1 MPTLRWKFCRVR
13 MSGKKP
19 YILLFLAGLAM
30 LAYAFA
36 ATFYGSV
43 VVNVYDTYYV
53 ISETHLHKIYSV
65 FLLVLGLIYWLME
78 RGKFKLN
85 IVISLIHSY
94 GTIILYGFL
103 LYFNYYNLAER
114 TPEDYR
120 AVFDHPDYNF
130 YIICVLLIIILLQL
144 LFIIN
149 IFASVAKKLANR

>member
-1 MPTLRWKFCRVR
+1 

-30 LAYAFA
+30 LVYSFA
-36 ATFYGSV
+36 VTFYGSV

-53 ISETHLHKIYSV
+53 ISETNLYKIYSL
-65 FLLVLGLIYWLME
+65 FLLVLGLVYWLMQK
-78 RGKFKLN
+78 RKYKLN
-85 IVISLIHSY
+85 IIISLIHSY
-94 GTIILYGFL
+94 GTILLYGFL

-120 AVFDHPDYNF
+120 TVFDHPDYNF
-130 YIICVLLIIILLQL
+130 YIICVLSIIILLQL

-149 IFASVAKKLANR
+149 IFASVVKKLRSR